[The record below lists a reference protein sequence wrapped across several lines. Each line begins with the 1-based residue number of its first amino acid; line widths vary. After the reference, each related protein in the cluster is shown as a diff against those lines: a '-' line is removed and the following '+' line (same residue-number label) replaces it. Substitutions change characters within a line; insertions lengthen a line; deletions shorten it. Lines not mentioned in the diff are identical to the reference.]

1 MPVADSQNT
10 LAWPPTENPL
20 DPLMRLGPYP
30 IVAGT
35 WSARLTRAVTA
46 CLVALTILVG
56 VATADD
62 PTPAVEAAPPADAAP
77 ADTAKAADT
86 AAPPADTAK
95 PIDIPP
101 DDFVKQSLQPFTVK
115 FCAECHA
122 GAEPTSG
129 LPLDQAADF
138 AALLK
143 DRETWEKAL
152 DNLLSGAMPPAGHT
166 RPSDDEAQQIID
178 GLHRQLDKVDADAP
192 PNPGRTTIRRLNR
205 AEYRNTVRDLVGI
218 DFKPVEDFPTDDI
231 GYGFDNIGDVLTLP
245 PVLLEKY
252 LAAAD
257 TIAHEAVLST
267 PPAPTVTRFEAEE
280 QKAANGQAYDGGF
293 WILPSTGEVGVE
305 VDIATAGDYVVRIR
319 AYGAQAG
326 DEPARMGLVL
336 DDGQVERFDVAAR
349 ADEPAVYEH
358 RLTLGVGKHRLA
370 ASFLNDYWNPDHEN
384 PDERDRNLLIDY
396 LEVEGP
402 VGVQLEYPEI
412 HRRIIFAPPAADAS
426 RDDQLAAARNV
437 LRRFAARAYRRPAT
451 DDEVERLTGFVH
463 RTLEAGGNFE
473 AGVQLALQAV
483 LVSPH
488 FLFRVELDDLV
499 RVAPNGAPA
508 QSINEYEL
516 ATRLAYFLW
525 NSMPDEELTALAE
538 RGALR
543 APGEVEK
550 QVLRLLADPRAQ
562 SLVEQFATQWLH
574 LRSLEIVSP
583 NPKQFPAFDPE
594 LRAAMRSETEQ
605 CFAHIIREDRSVLE
619 LLDADYTFVNERLA
633 AHYGI
638 SGVTGPEFRKVS
650 TAGTPRG
657 GLLTHA
663 SILTVT
669 SNPTRTSPVKRGRWV
684 LEQLLGAPP
693 PPPPPDVPELKDN
706 AVDATASLRVRM
718 EQHRA
723 NLSCAACHARMD
735 PLGFGLENFDAIG
748 AWRDKDGEA
757 PIDASGALP
766 AGGAFNGP
774 VELKGVLKAKAGQ
787 FRRCLAEKM
796 LTYAIGRGVE
806 RYDRRAVAGITT
818 ALEAD
823 GDKFS
828 RLVLAIVDSQPFQ
841 MRRAAATQS
850 PDGSAPATQP

>member
-1 MPVADSQNT
+1 
-10 LAWPPTENPL
+10 
-20 DPLMRLGPYP
+20 MRLGPFP
-30 IVAGT
+30 IIAD
-35 WSARLTRAVTA
+35 ACTRW
-46 CLVALTILVG
+46 LVG
-56 VATADD
+56 AVR
-62 PTPAVEAAPPADAAP
+62 PARAAAAFLGVVIVFGTLVPGSLSIAEDAP
-77 ADTAKAADT
+77 APIATTPDTT
-86 AAPPADTAK
+86 T
-95 PIDIPP
+95 P
-101 DDFVKQSLQPFTVK
+101 DAFVKDSLTPFTVK
-115 FCAECHA
+115 YCAECHA

-129 LPLDQAADF
+129 LPLDQATDF
-138 AALLK
+138 AAVLK

-166 RPSDDEAQQIID
+166 RPSDDETQQIID
-178 GLHRQLDKVDADAP
+178 GLHQQFDRIDADAP

-205 AEYRNTVRDLVGI
+205 AEYRNTIRDLVGI
-218 DFKPVEDFPTDDI
+218 DYKPVEDFPTDDV

-257 TIAHEAVLST
+257 TIAHEVILTT
-267 PPAPTVTRFEAEE
+267 PPAPAITRHEAED

-305 VDIATAGDYVVRIR
+305 FEVTTPGDYLVRIR

-336 DDGQVERFDVAAR
+336 DDTQVERFDVAAR
-349 ADEPAVYEH
+349 AAEPAVYEH
-358 RLTLGVGKHRLA
+358 RLTLGAGKHRLA
-370 ASFLNDYWNPDHEN
+370 ASFLNDYWKPDHEN

-437 LRRFAARAYRRPAT
+437 LRRIATRAYRRPAT
-451 DDEVERLTGFVH
+451 DDEVERLTGFVR

-488 FLFRVELDDLV
+488 FLFRVELDD
-499 RVAPNGAPA
+499 RTHDDKHDSASNSAAA

-516 ATRLAYFLW
+516 ATRMAYFLW
-525 NSMPDEELTALAE
+525 NSMPDEELFGLAE

-550 QVLRLLADPRAQ
+550 QVRRMLADPRAQ
-562 SLVEQFATQWLH
+562 SLVEQFASQWLH

-594 LRAAMRSETEQ
+594 LRTAMRRETEE

-633 AHYGI
+633 AHYGL
-638 SGVTGPEFRKVS
+638 SGVTGAEFRKVS
-650 TAGTPRG
+650 TTGTPRG

-757 PIDASGALP
+757 AIDASGALP
-766 AGGAFNGP
+766 AGGAFSGP
-774 VELKGVLKAKAGQ
+774 VELKGVLKGKAGQ

-806 RYDRRAVAGITT
+806 RYDRRAVAGITA

-841 MRRAAATQS
+841 MRRAAAAQDSKQDSNATT
-850 PDGSAPATQP
+850 TQP

>member
-1 MPVADSQNT
+1 MH
-10 LAWPPTENPL
+10 
-20 DPLMRLGPYP
+20 LGPYP

-35 WSARLTRAVTA
+35 RLARLARAVRLSRA
-46 CLVALTILVG
+46 
-56 VATADD
+56 ATAWLGALLVSGTLVSGSLAIADD
-62 PTPAVEAAPPADAAP
+62 TPA
-77 ADTAKAADT
+77 
-86 AAPPADTAK
+86 
-95 PIDIPP
+95 P
-101 DDFVKQSLQPFTVK
+101 DDFVKESLTPFTVK
-115 FCAECHA
+115 YCAECHA

-129 LPLDQAADF
+129 LPLDRAGDF
-138 AALLK
+138 AAVLK

-178 GLHRQLDKVDADAP
+178 GLHRQFDRIDADAP

-205 AEYRNTVRDLVGI
+205 AEYRNTIRDLVGI
-218 DFKPVEDFPTDDI
+218 DFKPVEDFPTDDV

-252 LAAAD
+252 LAAAE
-257 TIAHEAVLST
+257 TIAHEAILTT
-267 PPAPTVTRFEAEE
+267 PPGPTISRHEAEE

-305 VDIATAGDYVVRIR
+305 FEVTTAGDYVVRIR

-336 DDGQVERFDVAAR
+336 DDAQVERFDVVAR

-358 RLTLGVGKHRLA
+358 RMTLGAGKHRLA
-370 ASFLNDYWNPDHEN
+370 AAFLNDYWNPDHEN

-426 RDDQLAAARNV
+426 RDEQLAAARNV
-437 LRRFAARAYRRPAT
+437 LRRFATRAYRRPAT
-451 DDEVERLTGFVH
+451 DDEVERLTGFVR

-473 AGVQLALQAV
+473 SGVQLALQAV

-488 FLFRVELDDLV
+488 FLFRVELDD
-499 RVAPNGAPA
+499 RTHDGAPA
-508 QSINEYEL
+508 QSINEFEL

-525 NSMPDEELTALAE
+525 NSMPDEELFGLAE

-550 QVLRLLADPRAQ
+550 QVRRMLADPRAQ
-562 SLVEQFATQWLH
+562 SLVEQFASQWLH

-594 LRAAMRSETEQ
+594 LRAAMRRETEE

-638 SGVTGPEFRKVS
+638 GGVTGPEFRKVS

-748 AWRDKDGEA
+748 AWRDKDGET

-766 AGGAFNGP
+766 AGGTFNGP
-774 VELKGVLKAKAGQ
+774 VELKGVLKSKAGQ

-841 MRRAAATQS
+841 MRRAHATQS
-850 PDGSAPATQP
+850 PDSSASATPQ

>member
-1 MPVADSQNT
+1 MH
-10 LAWPPTENPL
+10 
-20 DPLMRLGPYP
+20 LGPYP
-30 IVAGT
+30 IVAST
-35 WSARLTRAVTA
+35 PFARLSRAVMA
-46 CLVALTILVG
+46 WSVALLVSG
-56 VATADD
+56 TLAIADD
-62 PTPAVEAAPPADAAP
+62 AP
-77 ADTAKAADT
+77 A
-86 AAPPADTAK
+86 
-95 PIDIPP
+95 P
-101 DDFVKQSLQPFTVK
+101 DAFVKETLAPFTVK
-115 FCAECHA
+115 YCAECHA

-138 AALLK
+138 AAVLK

-178 GLHRQLDKVDADAP
+178 GLHQQFDKIDADAP

-205 AEYRNTVRDLVGI
+205 AEYRNTIRDLVGI
-218 DFKPVEDFPTDDI
+218 DFKPVEDFPTDDV

-257 TIAHEAVLST
+257 TIAHEAILTT
-267 PPAPTVTRFEAEE
+267 PPGPTVTRYEAEE

-305 VDIATAGDYVVRIR
+305 FEVTTAGDYVVRIR

-336 DDGQVERFDVAAR
+336 DDAQVERFDVVAR

-358 RLTLGVGKHRLA
+358 RMTLGAGKHRLA

-396 LEVEGP
+396 LEVQGP
-402 VGVQLEYPEI
+402 VGVQLEYPDI

-437 LRRFAARAYRRPAT
+437 LRRFATRAYRRPAT
-451 DDEVERLTGFVH
+451 DDEIERLTGFVR

-488 FLFRVELDDLV
+488 FLFRVELDD
-499 RVAPNGAPA
+499 RTHDVAPNGASA

-525 NSMPDEELTALAE
+525 NSMPDEELFGLAE

-550 QVLRLLADPRAQ
+550 QVRRMLVDPRAQ
-562 SLVEQFATQWLH
+562 SLVEQFASQWLH

-633 AHYGI
+633 AHYGL
-638 SGVTGPEFRKVS
+638 SGVTGSEFRKVS

-757 PIDASGALP
+757 AIDASGALP

-774 VELKGVLKAKAGQ
+774 VELKGVLKSKAGQ

-806 RYDRRAVAGITT
+806 RYDRRAVAGITA

-841 MRRAAATQS
+841 MRRAHATQS
-850 PDGSAPATQP
+850 PDSSASATPQ